1 MVVYARYS
9 TSIGRIPSA
18 TAFSGRE
25 QTSIQL
31 RRELG
36 KDVECG

>member
-9 TSIGRIPSA
+9 TFIGRILSA

-25 QTSIQL
+25 QTNFHL
-31 RRELG
+31 KKLG
-36 KDVECG
+36 KDDGNG